1 MKQLHILISILIGIF
16 ICGCDSENMPSV
28 PIGNIGNIHSQ
39 NMISQIV
46 PGAES
51 KALFNASGGLAF
63 TNEVFVFTGSQWENT
78 NVSLSPDNSKTTTL
92 TALYPAY
99 NNEPDNNTLIIS
111 NPYFYD
117 TLIDVLI
124 AKSTFTNE
132 TDINLE
138 FKHLFAKLTIHVAS
152 SLESNIN
159 RIAVT
164 APKITSLNGMD
175 GTYTTS
181 TEIAHTT
188 ILDENGTE
196 DYSFIIPAI
205 DNCNL
210 TITLNPGENEITHQF
225 THKFESGYK
234 YECNVT
240 DTDTRPG
247 IRTAEDLI
255 LFGKYINGD
264 IPKDNWSRFGYI
276 EDNDTIYPLL
286 NCITLTNEENNRLE
300 LIGDHQQTPFSGI
313 FDGNNHTISNLKISA
328 SNGFAG
334 LFGIITHTGLVKKL
348 HLDNCSSETINGSAG
363 SGVGLLAGVCY
374 GTIFSC
380 SITNSNISV
389 NETFPTGGLTGNLRK
404 NGKIINCNVQN
415 TQISS
420 KGYFGGITGEMNQSD
435 IINCYVANNALSIKE
450 QAYAGGIAGYAYNS
464 KISNCYKF
472 NITFNK
478 TSNWGQVIGMG
489 LYDTIDYIYY
499 DINTQKLICNKTN
512 CTQDHYKQYNT
523 ESFKTTEDNKDIY
536 LLLNQWIDTQTS
548 CPHTFTKWKSKS
560 DLPAVFEE

>member
-28 PIGNIGNIHSQ
+28 PIGNIGNIHSR

-152 SLESNIN
+152 SLESKIN

-164 APKITSLNGMD
+164 APKIISLNSMD

-348 HLDNCSSETINGSAG
+348 H
-363 SGVGLLAGVCY
+363 
-374 GTIFSC
+374 
-380 SITNSNISV
+380 
-389 NETFPTGGLTGNLRK
+389 
-404 NGKIINCNVQN
+404 
-415 TQISS
+415 
-420 KGYFGGITGEMNQSD
+420 
-435 IINCYVANNALSIKE
+435 
-450 QAYAGGIAGYAYNS
+450 
-464 KISNCYKF
+464 
-472 NITFNK
+472 
-478 TSNWGQVIGMG
+478 
-489 LYDTIDYIYY
+489 
-499 DINTQKLICNKTN
+499 
-512 CTQDHYKQYNT
+512 
-523 ESFKTTEDNKDIY
+523 
-536 LLLNQWIDTQTS
+536 
-548 CPHTFTKWKSKS
+548 
-560 DLPAVFEE
+560 